1 MMLWGICLS
10 YCRLVQYSIAV
21 CLVKLDCT
29 CLRID
34 LIRNHCIRAIEKWGK
49 CNNREK
55 RGISLFL
62 FYVLFSFYFRF
73 IYVFSKT
80 CATWKRT
87 ETERFI
93 NHTHGKKMLLS
104 KLAAKIIRIE
114 IFYINLFS
122 LFILL
127 ASTCCSISFQF
138 LLSSLILHS

>member
-1 MMLWGICLS
+1 MYRICGLMS
-10 YCRLVQYSIAV
+10 LFDY
-21 CLVKLDCT
+21 T

-34 LIRNHCIRAIEKWGK
+34 SIRNHCIGAIEKWGK

-62 FYVLFSFYFRF
+62 FHVFFTFFSRF
-73 IYVFSKT
+73 IHVFFTFFFTFFKNLCDMKKNGNRTFYQSY
-80 CATWKRT
+80 TW
-87 ETERFI
+87 
-93 NHTHGKKMLLS
+93 KKMLLS